1 MGVGKRRM
9 INIAELQ
16 KEVGQF
22 SKEKGFDKN
31 SVEARALFLMTE
43 VGEVAKE
50 VLSLSWEEDKEVVK
64 ERLGLELYDVV
75 WNVCELAN
83 KLDIDL
89 EKAFVQK
96 SEINRSRTW
105 E

>member
-1 MGVGKRRM
+1 
-9 INIAELQ
+9 
-16 KEVGQF
+16 
-22 SKEKGFDKN
+22 
-31 SVEARALFLMTE
+31 MTE

>member
-1 MGVGKRRM
+1 MLD
-9 INIAELQ
+9 IAELQ
-16 KEVGQF
+16 KNVKEF
-22 SKEKGFDKN
+22 SKENGFDQS
-31 SVEARALFLMTE
+31 SVEARTLFLMTE

-50 VLSLSWEEDKEVVK
+50 VLSLSWEEDKDKVK

-89 EKAFVQK
+89 EDAFK
-96 SEINRSRTW
+96 KKMEINKLRTW